1 MESRMQHKHEIYLAR
16 GGRSYT
22 QAVTSTRGSSAGWS
36 MRLAITC
43 PASSKYISNRR
54 ARANLLNS
62 KSYDDSAILQKSS
75 PQPFLFKCEEYLSKT
90 YFLPSFHYICCFMAA
105 LSHRSQRCQAKQR
118 STLQDA
124 RAQKNTHISAAV
136 CNNWIL
142 EIPRWTISQLP
153 DIKAEGI
160 ISDPN
165 LYSPEDLGSHPPA
178 RSDCNKNLQK

>member
-1 MESRMQHKHEIYLAR
+1 MESRMKHKHEIYLAR

-43 PASSKYISNRR
+43 PASSKYISKRR

-75 PQPFLFKCEEYLSKT
+75 PQTFLFKCEEYLSKT
-90 YFLPSFHYICCFMAA
+90 YFLPSFHYICCSMAA
-105 LSHRSQRCQAKQR
+105 LSQIPKVPSKIKEHSSRCTC
-118 STLQDA
+118 S
-124 RAQKNTHISAAV
+124 KNTHISTAV

-142 EIPRWTISQLP
+142 ELPRWTISQLP

-165 LYSPEDLGSHPPA
+165 LHSPEDLGSHPPA
-178 RSDCNKNLQK
+178 RSDCNKNLQQ